1 MTIFSA
7 KKIIT
12 VDSNKP
18 TATHVAVEN
27 GKIFDVGDE
36 ELLSKYPQAD
46 HNTQFSDVY
55 MIPGFVEG
63 HAHLAA
69 GQDGLA
75 PYVGYFDRPSPSGGI
90 LKGLKTFEEVIAY
103 LKEVDKKLPENEPLM
118 ALGFDPIYFDGPN
131 PTKVDL
137 DKVSNER
144 IVILYH
150 ASGHLMTVNSKT
162 ISLIP
167 QDKLTSEGIV
177 KDQANQPTG
186 EIREMAS
193 MQIIFGLI
201 GEAFA
206 KFMDPTV
213 LFPRY
218 VSLCKM
224 AGVTTITEMGL
235 SVDLD
240 NPKVIDLLIQLT
252 QNSSIRLVPMYFIP
266 TSKKQPEDIP
276 DYIKSLIARNTDKLY
291 FGHLKM
297 MSDGSIQGYTARV
310 KEPYVNGVQNGV
322 WNEDPEFLKKC
333 LKIFNNAGLQVN
345 CHCNGDESS
354 EAFINAVS
362 EALSENPRNDHR
374 HTIQHGQM
382 VYGEQFQ
389 KIKELGICMNIFTNH
404 IYYWG
409 DQHVA
414 KTIGLERATNMDGAG
429 SAQKLGIPYSL
440 HCDASVTPIAPLFNI
455 WTAVNRQTATGKVLG
470 ESEKITVEQGLYA
483 MTMGTAYLLRLED
496 KVGSISIGKFADFAI
511 LDQDILE
518 CDPEKIKDIK
528 VIKTV
533 TGGIIN

>member
-7 KKIIT
+7 QKIIT
-12 VDSNKP
+12 VDLSIP
-18 TATHVAVEN
+18 FATHVAVEN
-27 GKIFDVGDE
+27 GKIVEIGGE
-36 ELLSKYPQAD
+36 ELLSKYPQAE
-46 HNTQFSDVY
+46 HNTQFSQNY

-90 LKGLKTFEEVIAY
+90 LKGLKSLNEVIAY
-103 LKEVDKKLPENEPLM
+103 LQEVDKKLPKDEPLM

-131 PTKVDL
+131 PTKIDL
-137 DKVSNER
+137 DKVSTDR
-144 IVILYH
+144 VIILYH

-162 ISLIP
+162 ISLVP
-167 QDKLTSEGIV
+167 QDKLDIEGIA
-177 KDQANQPTG
+177 KDQSGQPTG
-186 EIREMAS
+186 EFREMES
-193 MQIIFGLI
+193 MQIVFGLL
-201 GEAFA
+201 GETFI

-240 NPKVIDLLIQLT
+240 DPKVTDLLVKLT
-252 QNSSIRLVPMYFIP
+252 SSSAIRLVPMYFMP
-266 TSKKQPEDIP
+266 TSKKQPEEVP
-276 DYIKSLIARNTDKLY
+276 AYIESLKQKNTDKLY

-310 KEPYVNGVQNGV
+310 KEPYINGVQNGI

-333 LKIFNNAGLQVN
+333 LKIFNAAGIQVN

-354 EAFINAVS
+354 EAFIEAVS

-382 VYGEQFQ
+382 VYEDQFN
-389 KIKELGICMNIFTNH
+389 KIKELGICINIFTNH

-429 SAQKLGIPYSL
+429 SAQRLGIPYSL

-455 WTAVNRQTATGKVLG
+455 WTAVNRLTASGRVLG
-470 ESEKITVEQGLYA
+470 EGEKITVEQGLYA

-496 KVGSISIGKFADFAI
+496 KIGSISVGKFADFAV
-511 LDQDILE
+511 LDQDILS

-528 VIKTV
+528 VLKTV
-533 TGGIIN
+533 TGGIVN